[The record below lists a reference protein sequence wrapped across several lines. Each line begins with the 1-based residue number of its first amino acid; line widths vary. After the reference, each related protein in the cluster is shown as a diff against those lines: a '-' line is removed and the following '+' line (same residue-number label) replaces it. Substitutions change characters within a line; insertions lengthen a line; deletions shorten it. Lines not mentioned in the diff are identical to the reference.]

1 MPHAVQLRTHVPNA
15 RFRPAFK
22 RFRAEK
28 REAKAKGEETPH
40 SRHGLPAE
48 VNA

>member
-28 REAKAKGEETPH
+28 REAKAKGEETPIADKV
-40 SRHGLPAE
+40 SQRR
-48 VNA
+48 